1 VVPLPAIPPN
11 DFDVSLTVPDRPLV
25 AWMLGAFVVT
35 FLVTRLVTRMIRS
48 GRGPFRDTSIGGVH
62 IHHQVYGIFLLLG
75 AGAAELAYRPPGPWA
90 EVIAVLFGAG
100 AALTLDE
107 FALWLTLD
115 DVYWGPEGRRSVD
128 AVLVAAV
135 IGGLLLVGAA
145 PFDDDAGGGW
155 LVVAGT
161 VTVNLL
167 LALVAILKG
176 RTLLGVVGV
185 FVPFVALIAAL
196 RLARPRSPW
205 ARRRYPPGSARL
217 HRSER
222 RFPAGRR
229 NRWDPI
235 VDLFA
240 GGAPRVTTYADP
252 RGETRRAAAPVP
264 PDRPTPEPTAPPGE
278 ATARRDARRRR

>member
-1 VVPLPAIPPN
+1 MPP
-11 DFDVSLTVPDRPLV
+11 DDLDVSLTLPDRSLV

-35 FLVTRLVTRMIRS
+35 FLVTRLVTRLIRS
-48 GRGPFRDTSIGGVH
+48 GRGPFRDTTIGGVH
-62 IHHQVYGIFLLLG
+62 VHHQVYGIFLLLG
-75 AGAAELAYRPPGPWA
+75 TGAAEFAYRPESPWVQ
-90 EVIAVLFGAG
+90 VIAVLFGAG

-135 IGGLLLVGAA
+135 VGGLLLVGVA
-145 PFDDDAGGGW
+145 PLDEDASGGW

-161 VTVNLL
+161 VAVNLL

-185 FVPFVALIAAL
+185 FVPFVALFGAL

-205 ARRRYPPGSARL
+205 ARRRYPSGSARL
-217 HRSER
+217 RRSER

-240 GGAPRVTTYADP
+240 GGAPRVTTGADP
-252 RGETRRAAAPVP
+252 RGEARPVAAPVSA
-264 PDRPTPEPTAPPGE
+264 DHPTPERTG
-278 ATARRDARRRR
+278 RRGDGRVG

>member
-1 VVPLPAIPPN
+1 MDTVPPD
-11 DFDVSLTVPDRPLV
+11 DFDVSITVPDRPLV
-25 AWMLGAFVVT
+25 ALMLGAFVVT

-48 GRGPFRDTSIGGVH
+48 GRGPFRNTTIGGVH
-62 IHHQVYGIFLLLG
+62 VHHQVYGIFLLLG
-75 AGAAELAYRPPGPWA
+75 TGVVELAYRPPGPW
-90 EVIAVLFGAG
+90 VQLIAVLFGVG

-128 AVLVAAV
+128 AVLIAAV
-135 IGGLLLVGAA
+135 IGGLLLVGVS
-145 PFDDDAGGGW
+145 PFDDDVGNGEIAAA
-155 LVVAGT
+155 VT
-161 VTVNLL
+161 ITVNLL

-176 RTLLGVVGV
+176 RTLLGMLGV
-185 FVPFVALIAAL
+185 FIPLVALIAAL

-217 HRSER
+217 RRSER

-240 GGAPRVTTYADP
+240 GGTAQATTEP
-252 RGETRRAAAPVP
+252 GQRAEPHQSV
-264 PDRPTPEPTAPPGE
+264 RPE
-278 ATARRDARRRR
+278 